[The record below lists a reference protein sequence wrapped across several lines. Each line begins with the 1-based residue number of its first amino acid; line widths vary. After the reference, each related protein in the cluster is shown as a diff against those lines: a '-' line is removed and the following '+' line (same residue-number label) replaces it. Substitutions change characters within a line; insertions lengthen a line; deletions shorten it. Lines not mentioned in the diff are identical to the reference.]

1 MNGDIEY
8 LLQALSEGDEASR
21 IEAAQVLTRLE
32 KSSKKIVRAL
42 ECAVISDPSQAVQ
55 QAALGA
61 LAAPVHH
68 QIHRQ
73 ILILSPETRRTI
85 LFHINEWAA
94 DGVITPQAKALLK
107 GRYALEPPR

>member
-42 ECAVISDPSQAVQ
+42 ECAVISDRPFEKS
-55 QAALGA
+55 
-61 LAAPVHH
+61 
-68 QIHRQ
+68 
-73 ILILSPETRRTI
+73 
-85 LFHINEWAA
+85 
-94 DGVITPQAKALLK
+94 
-107 GRYALEPPR
+107 